1 MSDQVP
7 PPTEPPA
14 GQPYAPAFP
23 SYPTGGPQSY
33 DPRRSMPPPSKTK
46 AGWALGLACFPGL
59 VTWIISLIL
68 SIQVISDSKHR
79 PGNGKGMAIAALIII
94 PLWIVLIVAVL
105 IGDAADDADR
115 DVSGTVTRSGEVL
128 VTDVRAGDCIV
139 NGFDDKAMYT
149 VDVTPCAEPHALETY
164 ATFDLERGDYP
175 GDKEV
180 ERLSTI
186 GCVDRFGPFVGVE
199 AGESELD
206 IAYILPARGSW
217 EKSRNVACVVSEGK
231 ASTGTLKNSRR

>member
-46 AGWALGLACFPGL
+46 AGWALGLAIAPAPL
-59 VTWIISLIL
+59 AWLISLIL

-94 PLWIVLIVAVL
+94 PVWVVLFVGLIVAATSTTP
-105 IGDAADDADR
+105 I
-115 DVSGTVTRSGEVL
+115 VTRQ
-128 VTDVRAGDCIV
+128 A
-139 NGFDDKAMYT
+139 
-149 VDVTPCAEPHALETY
+149 P
-164 ATFDLERGDYP
+164 
-175 GDKEV
+175 
-180 ERLSTI
+180 
-186 GCVDRFGPFVGVE
+186 
-199 AGESELD
+199 
-206 IAYILPARGSW
+206 
-217 EKSRNVACVVSEGK
+217 
-231 ASTGTLKNSRR
+231 